1 MICYMI
7 GWGIAFVIF
16 AIIEGMTTQLV
27 SIWFALGSLAA
38 FIAATLNTSLPVQL
52 IVFVCVTA
60 VALLAT
66 RPLARRIQNKKK
78 VPTNADRIIGQIGY
92 VIEAIDNFK
101 EIGRVKVDNQVWSA
115 RTVDGAKLE
124 AGTTIAVKR
133 IEGVKLMVSVAI
145 PEDYEELKTNTV
157 N

>member
-16 AIIEGMTTQLV
+16 AIVEGMTTQLV

-38 FIAATLNTSLPVQL
+38 FIAATFNTSLPVQL
-52 IVFVCVTA
+52 IIFVCVTA

-101 EIGRVKVDNQVWSA
+101 EIGRVRVDNQDWSA
-115 RTVDGAKLE
+115 RTVDGVKLE

-133 IEGVKLMVSVAI
+133 IEGVKLMVSVAT